1 MAPRLFIIS
10 GSAGSGKSLL
20 LKTIQSQSIFP
31 AATAPKYSTRPERVN
46 EFDDTKHVN
55 QINDEEYTFVYPL
68 QTHVYG
74 IKAEEITALLAQGY
88 NVFVALSDLRV
99 VEEVKRYFGSLAVS
113 LYIYRNLSSRQ
124 LRQILDEREKR
135 RNPAEPKPITF
146 TKEGKS
152 RINRLYLMQRQY
164 VENITLFD
172 HAILNTGE
180 PEDLL
185 DQVRNIIVGYD
196 AGLIRR
202 GMKGPVIFLIAAASG
217 SGKRTLM
224 SAMYNFGRR
233 SIYVIEKA
241 TTRLLHPD
249 DGQEIYHVD
258 KIDGTTFDINYVF
271 HETEYGI
278 ETEKIWQNLARGR
291 PQILITNMQQFEKFR
306 ERFGPLT
313 VCVYLHATRT
323 KKQLYEW
330 QLKRHGDAE
339 KASLKVAEL
348 RRIHQDYI
356 ENIAHFQHVLLNTI
370 EVEDFWEQMFRLVR
384 FYSVPA

>member
-1 MAPRLFIIS
+1 MAPRLYIIS

-20 LKTIQSQSIFP
+20 LKSIANQPTFK
-31 AATAPKYSTRPERVN
+31 AAIAPKYSTRPQRVN
-46 EFDDTKHVN
+46 EFDDTNHVSE
-55 QINDEEYTFVYPL
+55 INDEEYTFVYPL
-68 QTHVYG
+68 QTHVYA
-74 IKAEEITALLAQGY
+74 IKAEEITARLAQGY
-88 NVFVALSDLRV
+88 NVFVALSDLRL

-113 LYIYRNLSSRQ
+113 FYIYRNLSSRQ

-135 RNPAEPKPITF
+135 RNGGERKPITF

-152 RINRLYLMQRQY
+152 RVNRLYLMQRQY

-172 HAILNTGE
+172 HAILNTGL
-180 PEDLL
+180 PENML
-185 DQVRNIIVGYD
+185 DQVTNIIAGYD
-196 AGLIRR
+196 AGIIRK

-233 SIYVIEKA
+233 FIEVIEKA
-241 TTRLLHPD
+241 TTRPIHPD
-249 DGQEIYHVD
+249 DGREIYHVD
-258 KIDGTTFDINYVF
+258 KIDGATFDISYTF
-271 HETEYGI
+271 HKTEYGI
-278 ETEKIWQNLARGR
+278 ETAKIWQNLARGR
-291 PQILITNMQQFEKFR
+291 PQILITNMQQFENFR
-306 ERFGPLT
+306 ERFGPLA

-348 RRIHQDYI
+348 RRIHQDYV
-356 ENIAHFQHVLLNTI
+356 ENIAKFQHVLLNTI